1 MTMFAQGPKRGALAV
16 GLVALTAVLVA
27 GCSTGFLQPPPA
39 ATTQGRETQSLY
51 EIVFAVAVIVFV
63 LVEGLILFAAVR
75 YRRRKGD
82 ESLPPQIHGNNVL
95 EVIWTAIPMV
105 VVAGLF
111 FLSWQTL
118 NSVDAVSASPQL
130 KISVTG
136 FQWQWQF
143 QYPSEGVTVV
153 GLPGQAPEMVVPVGE
168 TVQLDLQSR
177 DVIHGFYVPAF
188 LFKRDVIPGKTNV
201 FDFKVDQPGTYSGQC
216 TQFCGL
222 LHWDMV
228 FSVRAVSRPEFDAWV
243 VAAKAT
249 PAPTA
254 TPAPP
259 ASGAAPSP
267 GGSQAAAVTL
277 RLAAQAIAYDT
288 TALEA
293 PANTPIRIDFT
304 NSDAGIPHNVAI
316 HKDSPTGETVFQ
328 GDIITGVATVTYDVP
343 ALPAGTYAFVCTVH
357 PNMVGTL
364 TVK

>member
-16 GLVALTAVLVA
+16 GLVALTAMLVA
-27 GCSTGFLQPPPA
+27 GCSTGFLQPPPP

-82 ESLPPQIHGNNVL
+82 ESLPPQVHGNNVL

-105 VVAGLF
+105 VVAALF

-118 NSVDAVSASPQL
+118 NSVDAVSATPQL

-177 DVIHGFYVPAF
+177 DVIHGFYVPAYRI
-188 LFKRDVIPGKTNV
+188 KEDVVPGRENYLWFQPDTEGTFEVMCSSYCGERHSYMRANLRVMPGKEFRKWYGAKTGRRAALGARGIMDDAGCLV
-201 FDFKVDQPGTYSGQC
+201 CHSLDGSPAPGPTFKGLWGRRETVVTDGTE
-216 TQFCGL
+216 
-222 LHWDMV
+222 
-228 FSVRAVSRPEFDAWV
+228 RAVTVDEAYVRKSIREP
-243 VAAKAT
+243 AADLVKGYRT
-249 PAPTA
+249 IMPAEP
-254 TPAPP
+254 
-259 ASGAAPSP
+259 
-267 GGSQAAAVTL
+267 L
-277 RLAAQAIAYDT
+277 
-288 TALEA
+288 
-293 PANTPIRIDFT
+293 
-304 NSDAGIPHNVAI
+304 
-316 HKDSPTGETVFQ
+316 TGEEL
-328 GDIITGVATVTYDVP
+328 GIIVRYLK
-343 ALPAGTYAFVCTVH
+343 ALR
-357 PNMVGTL
+357 
-364 TVK
+364 